1 MLNRLKNDHH
11 SLNPASISGICALIL
26 LAKEDSAKVAG
37 VRTLLGI
44 DASGM
49 VVQSQVKKERNVIF
63 STLHSLLIQRQD
75 LLEAMGGTDFV
86 LGFMQS
92 VDGEKDPTN
101 LIMIFQASPIYL
113 VWLRLHVF

>member
-1 MLNRLKNDHH
+1 M
-11 SLNPASISGICALIL
+11 
-26 LAKEDSAKVAG
+26 
-37 VRTLLGI
+37 
-44 DASGM
+44 
-49 VVQSQVKKERNVIF
+49 IF

-101 LIMIFQASPIYL
+101 LIMIFQASPLYSSVDDEVHSL
-113 VWLRLHVF
+113 KKVVFLFTDVACYHSQASPRTT